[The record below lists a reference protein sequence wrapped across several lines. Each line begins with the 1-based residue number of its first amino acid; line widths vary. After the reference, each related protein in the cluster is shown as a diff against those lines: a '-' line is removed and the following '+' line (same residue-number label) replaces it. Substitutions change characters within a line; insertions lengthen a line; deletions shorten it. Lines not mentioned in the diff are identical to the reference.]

1 MKTIERENVSIA
13 YLDEGKGDVTLLFVH
28 GSFINKAY
36 WAAQIAYFKEQYR
49 VIAVDLPGHG
59 HSGSNR
65 TTWNIREYG
74 KDICFLINELKL
86 KNVVLI
92 GHSMGGDVI
101 LEVAV
106 QCPETVSGFIGIDNF
121 KNAATPLSDEMQQ
134 LSETVLKMLATDFAN
149 TSEAFARQ
157 ALLSASTDLAIA
169 GRVVSDYRNMNKTIG
184 IELIADS
191 FSCYER
197 ERELM
202 AQLTVKMYL
211 VPVEN
216 SPLNEEPLRK
226 YAVAGYEVL
235 PIKGT
240 CHYPMLE
247 NPDELNG
254 VIECMVLKMNRK
266 EDEMI

>member
-1 MKTIERENVSIA
+1 MVSIKRENVPIA
-13 YLDEGKGDVTLLFVH
+13 YLDEGSGNTTLLFVH
-28 GSFINKAY
+28 GAFIDKKY

-59 HSGSNR
+59 HSGNNR
-65 TTWNIREYG
+65 TIWNIREYG
-74 KDICFLINELKL
+74 KDICFLIRELKL
-86 KNVVLI
+86 NNVVLI

-106 QCPETVSGFIGIDNF
+106 QCPKAVCGFIGIDNF

-134 LSETVLKMLATDFAN
+134 LSETVLKMLAADFAN

-157 ALLSASTDLAIA
+157 ALLSASTDPAIA
-169 GRVVSDYRNMNKTIG
+169 DRVVADYRNMNKAIG
-184 IELIADS
+184 IELIADC
-191 FSCYER
+191 FSCYQR

-202 AQLTVKMYL
+202 AQLNVKMNL
-211 VPVEN
+211 INVGN
-216 SPLNEEPLRK
+216 SPTNEEPLKK
-226 YAVAGYEVL
+226 YAASGYEVL

-247 NPDELNG
+247 TPDELNRMLEG
-254 VIECMVLKMNRK
+254 VLLSINKQG
-266 EDEMI
+266 

>member
-1 MKTIERENVSIA
+1 MDKTLTRNDVPVA
-13 YLDEGKGDVTLLFVH
+13 YLDEGSGNTTLLFVP
-28 GSFINKAY
+28 GAFIDKAY
-36 WAAQIAYFKEQYR
+36 WDAQVDYFKRQYR

-59 HSGSNR
+59 RSGSNR

-86 KNVVLI
+86 QNVVLI

-106 QCPETVSGFIGIDNF
+106 QSSEAVIGFIGIDNF
-121 KNAATPLSDEMQQ
+121 KNAATPLPDEMQQ
-134 LSETVLKMLATDFAN
+134 LADTVLKMLAADFAN
-149 TSEAFARQ
+149 TSEAYARQ
-157 ALLSASTDLAIA
+157 ALLSASTDQAIA
-169 GRVVSDYRNMNKTIG
+169 NRVVADFRNMNKTIG
-184 IELIADS
+184 IELIADC

-202 AQLTVKMYL
+202 AQMTVKMHL
-211 VPVEN
+211 INVEN
-216 SPLNEEPLRK
+216 LPTNEEPLK
-226 YAVAGYEVL
+226 NYAAAGYEVL

-247 NPDELNG
+247 NPDELNRL
-254 VIECMVLKMNRK
+254 IEFIVLKMRK
-266 EDEMI
+266 K